1 MKHEN
6 IWLTMIVGLVF
17 SFTFLS
23 AAAPQSRQDSGAK
36 TESIE
41 KSKLELIEKRLDA
54 MEKTMQNFTDEII
67 KWRTQEKCQTIGCNC
82 RFVRECVYITCC
94 RWGPPGNGGTAVCL
108 EQCCGAWET
117 KFKCD

>member
-1 MKHEN
+1 MLPKH
-6 IWLTMIVGLVF
+6 IWVTMIAALLF
-17 SFTFLS
+17 SFTFIS
-23 AAAPQSRQDSGAK
+23 AAVSQNRQDSEAK

-82 RFVRECVYITCC
+82 RFVKEIRK
-94 RWGPPGNGGTAVCL
+94 GVCL
-108 EQCCGAWET
+108 YHLL
-117 KFKCD
+117 